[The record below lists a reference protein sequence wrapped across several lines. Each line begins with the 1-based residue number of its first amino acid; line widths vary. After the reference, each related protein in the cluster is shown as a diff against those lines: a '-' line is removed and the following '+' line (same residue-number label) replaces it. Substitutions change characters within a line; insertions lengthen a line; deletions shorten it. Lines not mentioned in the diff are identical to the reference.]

1 MDKKGEAPLFEAP
14 PRLKSFTLSRIQV
27 RRVYTCS
34 AFPAPEI
41 GPGRLV
47 GAKPTGPELTLTRRC
62 WPLVGRV
69 RRWGRYPS
77 TCQRQKVT

>member
-1 MDKKGEAPLFEAP
+1 MNDERGGTLLERL
-14 PRLKSFTLSRIQV
+14 PRLTSFTLTRIQV
-27 RRVYTCS
+27 RRVHTCS

-69 RRWGRYPS
+69 RRWGHYPS